1 MPSNTQCSKH
11 SSSQDRYLCKNGDCN
26 VMCVKNKGEIKG
38 QRYFKFCGPFV
49 DTAAKIKYFAQM
61 DKLQEIW
68 PHEWDVLD
76 LS

>member
-1 MPSNTQCSKH
+1 
-11 SSSQDRYLCKNGDCN
+11 
-26 VMCVKNKGEIKG
+26 MCVKSKGEEKS
-38 QRYFKFCGPFV
+38 QRYFQFCGPFV
-49 DTAAKIKYFAQM
+49 NTAAKIKYFTQM

>member
-1 MPSNTQCSKH
+1 
-11 SSSQDRYLCKNGDCN
+11 
-26 VMCVKNKGEIKG
+26 MCVKNKGEIKS

-49 DTAAKIKYFAQM
+49 NTAAKIKYFTQM

-68 PHEWDVLD
+68 PHEGDVLD